1 MEGVALQVS
10 IPKKEF
16 TILNQ
21 IAENKKKPI
30 PEVTSAII
38 LDWLHHNQELNQA
51 KSFLLKLRKGLF
63 EGPDDLAENH
73 DKYLYKVNP

>member
-16 TILNQ
+16 TVLNQ
-21 IAENKKKPI
+21 IAESKKKSV
-30 PEVTSAII
+30 PEITSAII
-38 LDWLHHNQELNQA
+38 LDWLHHNQDLEQA

-63 EGPDDLAENH
+63 EGPKDLADNH
-73 DKYLYKVNP
+73 DKYLYGVKS

>member
-16 TILNQ
+16 VILNQ
-21 IAENKKKPI
+21 IAESEKKPV
-30 PEVTSAII
+30 PEVTSNII
-38 LDWLHHNQELNQA
+38 SSWLHHNQELNQA
-51 KSFLLKLRKGLF
+51 KNFMLKLRNGLF

-73 DKYLYKVNP
+73 NKYLYGVEL

>member
-21 IAENKKKPI
+21 IAENEKKPI

-38 LDWLHHNQELNQA
+38 LDWLHHNQELEQA
-51 KSFLLKLRKGLF
+51 KGFLIKLRNGLF